1 MLGMSGRNDVR
12 RAGKPAAGAK
22 VLPGRPTSRCPARG
36 RSYSPAPNQANTGIQ
51 KLVDSLISERGQS
64 TGKKP
69 GRCEMLEEL
78 IADGRFTALETS
90 TP

>member
-1 MLGMSGRNDVR
+1 M
-12 RAGKPAAGAK
+12 
-22 VLPGRPTSRCPARG
+22 RPTSRCPARC

-51 KLVDSLISERGQS
+51 KLVDSLISERGQG
-64 TGKKP
+64 TDKKP
-69 GRCEMLEEL
+69 GRCEMFEEL

>member
-1 MLGMSGRNDVR
+1 RV
-12 RAGKPAAGAK
+12 
-22 VLPGRPTSRCPARG
+22 RPTSRCPARC

>member
-1 MLGMSGRNDVR
+1 
-12 RAGKPAAGAK
+12 
-22 VLPGRPTSRCPARG
+22 
-36 RSYSPAPNQANTGIQ
+36 QANTGIQ
-51 KLVDSLISERGQS
+51 KLVDSLISERGQG

>member
-1 MLGMSGRNDVR
+1 
-12 RAGKPAAGAK
+12 
-22 VLPGRPTSRCPARG
+22 
-36 RSYSPAPNQANTGIQ
+36 ANTGIQ

-64 TGKKP
+64 TGKKL

>member
-1 MLGMSGRNDVR
+1 MRS
-12 RAGKPAAGAK
+12 
-22 VLPGRPTSRCPARG
+22 TSRCPARC

-51 KLVDSLISERGQS
+51 KLVDSLISERGQG

-78 IADGRFTALETS
+78 IADGRFTAVETS

>member
-1 MLGMSGRNDVR
+1 M
-12 RAGKPAAGAK
+12 
-22 VLPGRPTSRCPARG
+22 RPTSRCPARC
-36 RSYSPAPNQANTGIQ
+36 RSYSHAPNQADTGIQ
-51 KLVDSLISERGQS
+51 KLVDSLINERGQS

-78 IADGRFTALETS
+78 IANGRFTALETR

>member
-1 MLGMSGRNDVR
+1 MRS
-12 RAGKPAAGAK
+12 
-22 VLPGRPTSRCPARG
+22 TSRCPARC

-51 KLVDSLISERGQS
+51 KLVDSLISERGQG

-78 IADGRFTALETS
+78 IAD
-90 TP
+90 

>member
-1 MLGMSGRNDVR
+1 CRV
-12 RAGKPAAGAK
+12 
-22 VLPGRPTSRCPARG
+22 RPTSRCPARC

-51 KLVDSLISERGQS
+51 KLVDSLISERGQG

>member
-1 MLGMSGRNDVR
+1 M
-12 RAGKPAAGAK
+12 
-22 VLPGRPTSRCPARG
+22 RPTSRCLPRC

-51 KLVDSLISERGQS
+51 KLVDSLISERGQG
-64 TGKKP
+64 TDKKP
-69 GRCEMLEEL
+69 GRCEMFEEL

>member
-1 MLGMSGRNDVR
+1 M
-12 RAGKPAAGAK
+12 
-22 VLPGRPTSRCPARG
+22 RPTSRCPARC

-78 IADGRFTALETS
+78 IADG
-90 TP
+90 

>member
-1 MLGMSGRNDVR
+1 MACSVCPGGMTSGGPVNPLPGR
-12 RAGKPAAGAK
+12 RCCR
-22 VLPGRPTSRCPARG
+22 GRPTSRCPARG

-78 IADGRFTALETS
+78 IADGRF
-90 TP
+90 